1 MANVMSAVADP
12 DGGADLVTKGLGE
25 SFGDMSAA
33 YMPEI
38 SQALAGPD
46 SKAVFL
52 TNSDQSDAFQGKR
65 LPDVVRFLSA
75 TSADP
80 SGRAG
85 IVYGES
91 IYTGSLLESHLSD
104 PSLFHGPRE
113 QLLTDIGRNAGI
125 IEGIVG
131 HSVADGTVQAA
142 VSGESDYNDALK
154 QKGDVAK
161 TWVNIAFTGL
171 KLPEHLGGE
180 VMGSVVGGA
189 AGAVAGGAVDRLL
202 ENQQMHGAKD
212 GGLYS
217 SAKDLYSMR
226 DSVNQQ
232 TQWSTDDALARHHVN
247 LPKDGTDDLVRN
259 AVNAGWDASSEYLSN
274 TKERP

>member
-1 MANVMSAVADP
+1 V
-12 DGGADLVTKGLGE
+12 
-25 SFGDMSAA
+25 
-33 YMPEI
+33 
-38 SQALAGPD
+38 
-46 SKAVFL
+46 
-52 TNSDQSDAFQGKR
+52 
-65 LPDVVRFLSA
+65 
-75 TSADP
+75 
-80 SGRAG
+80 
-85 IVYGES
+85 
-91 IYTGSLLESHLSD
+91 
-104 PSLFHGPRE
+104 
-113 QLLTDIGRNAGI
+113 LTDIGRNSGI

-247 LPKDGTDDLVRN
+247 LHNDGSDLVRN
-259 AVNAGWDASSEYLSN
+259 AVTQAGTPVVS
-274 TKERP
+274 T